1 MIPPAPM
8 ATQPSP
14 AHPGPERAGPAIA
27 AGSPPNHRRHF
38 RIAGMTVE
46 VRSELDFGA
55 VKFKEE
61 FAPFAVD
68 GPGDDAI
75 VLEHRFELPE
85 WKGRDWGEELYRR
98 RPWVISRAGGEWIYR
113 GVTPG
118 QTDDDLHRIAVFS
131 ADYSRGTIYSTPY
144 HRELAIR
151 EGFHSLSLL
160 PTDQIWI
167 APALATRNGALIHSA
182 AVILNGQ
189 GLLFVGHSGAG
200 KSTTVTMLQRQAE
213 IEILCDDRNV
223 VRRWD
228 DGWRV
233 HGTWSHGDVA
243 AVSGA
248 SAPLRGILFL
258 EQDARNELVPLADR
272 REIWRRLLVR
282 LVRPMTTVDWWEKEM
297 GVLERL
303 VGDVPFFIMR
313 FDKSGAI
320 VPALE
325 RLTKG
330 VA

>member
-1 MIPPAPM
+1 MT
-8 ATQPSP
+8 TQPTP
-14 AHPGPERAGPAIA
+14 ADQRPALAKPA
-27 AGSPPNHRRHF
+27 AAAVAAAPAASHRRHF

-46 VRSELDFGA
+46 VRSELDFGV

-61 FAPFAVD
+61 FGPFAVD

-75 VLEHRFELPE
+75 VLEHQFELPD
-85 WKGRDWGEELYRR
+85 WKGRNWGKELYRH
-98 RPWVISRAGGEWIYR
+98 RPWVISRADGAWIYR

-118 QTDDDLHRIAVFS
+118 GTDDDLHRIAVFN
-131 ADYSRGTIYSTPY
+131 ADYSHGTIYSTPY
-144 HRELAIR
+144 HRALAIR

-200 KSTTVTMLQRQAE
+200 KSTTVNLLRSRV
-213 IEILCDDRNV
+213 EILCDDRNI
-223 VRRWD
+223 VRRGD
-228 DGWRV
+228 GGWRV

-243 AVSGA
+243 AVSAA
-248 SAPLRGILFL
+248 SAPLRAILFL
-258 EQDARNELVPLADR
+258 EQDSRNDLVPLADR
-272 REIWRRLLVR
+272 KEIWRRLLVR

-303 VGDVPFFIMR
+303 IGEVPFYAMR

-325 RLTKG
+325 RLTG
-330 VA
+330 GPA